1 MDNDERNLN
10 QLLQELCHL
19 GEITIS
25 PYIYND
31 SKDVLYSAV
40 IVFHHDKF
48 SERESISS
56 GYCASVDGAVRLLE
70 YWIAEYS

>member
-10 QLLQELCHL
+10 QLLQKLCRL

-31 SKDVLYSAV
+31 GKDVLYFAT

-48 SERESISS
+48 SGRESVSS
-56 GYCASVDGAVRLLE
+56 GYSVSVDGAVRLLE